1 MSDPP
6 WDEPPITSRA
16 DRLEPWI
23 GAKAFSSLAR
33 NFALWKHSGAADE
46 QPSATLR
53 CLTVSR
59 LSEVLRRPGPSWRTA
74 LPALLGVGLLA
85 ALPHTLH
92 AEANAA
98 ESTTPQAPAA
108 PESPAPAAP
117 GVATKAATPP
127 RVDLAHVRYADGKA
141 YAKTQD
147 GSEAELTLLPAL
159 QHGAEKLLR
168 RAHTVR
174 GAVIVTDITTGK
186 VLAVSDTSRAQ
197 DAHGRV
203 AFGYAAPT
211 ASLFKLVTAATL
223 LERAG
228 VSPRLKVCTDGG
240 HRRIERKH
248 LEPARSAH
256 ALCANF
262 STALGHSRNA
272 AFAQLA
278 TRFLMRDQL
287 EDIATRFGFGH
298 DLPFS
303 QKAVVGHVEI
313 PYNDLEF
320 ARTAAGF
327 GDTQIT
333 AVGAAHVAGL
343 VALGGYSSELTLVE
357 AWQDY
362 RAPAQVVRGERK
374 LKSSTAR
381 QLRRMMEV
389 TVNGGTSLEA
399 FSRKDGQSYL
409 PRIRV
414 AGKTGTLKP
423 SKDSPTTSWF
433 VGFAPARSPKVV
445 VSVLLMNDV
454 VWHYK
459 ANEVARDVLRLYF
472 ESHHGVT
479 SPFVNE

>member
-1 MSDPP
+1 MS
-6 WDEPPITSRA
+6 A
-16 DRLEPWI
+16 GL
-23 GAKAFSSLAR
+23 
-33 NFALWKHSGAADE
+33 
-46 QPSATLR
+46 PSALAALAKLGGALHR
-53 CLTVSR
+53 
-59 LSEVLRRPGPSWRTA
+59 PSWRAA

-92 AEANAA
+92 AEASAA
-98 ESTTPQAPAA
+98 EGADRPHAA
-108 PESPAPAAP
+108 PEQARVIPLGLSAPKTP
-117 GVATKAATPP
+117 TPP
-127 RVDLAHVRYADGKA
+127 RVDLAHLRYADGKVF
-141 YAKTQD
+141 AKTHD
-147 GSEAELTLLPAL
+147 GSEAQLTLQPAL
-159 QHGAEKLLR
+159 QHGTEKLLR

-174 GAVIVTDITTGK
+174 GAIIVTDITTGK
-186 VLAVSDTSRAQ
+186 VLAVTDISHEQSAQ
-197 DAHGRV
+197 GRV

-223 LERAG
+223 LERAR
-228 VSPRLKVCTDGG
+228 VSPSLKVCTDGG

-262 STALGHSRNA
+262 SSALGHSRNA
-272 AFAQLA
+272 VFAQLA
-278 TRFLMRDQL
+278 TRFLMREQL
-287 EDIATRFGFGH
+287 QDIATRFGFGH

-303 QKAVVGHVEI
+303 QPAIVGHVEI
-313 PYNDLEF
+313 PYNDLQF

-333 AVGAAHVAGL
+333 AVGAAHIAGL
-343 VALGGYSSELTLVE
+343 VALGGLSSELTLVE

-362 RAPAQVVRGERK
+362 HAPEQVVRGERK
-374 LKSSTAR
+374 LKRSTAR
-381 QLRRMMEV
+381 RLRRMMEV
-389 TVNGGTSLEA
+389 TVSGGTSLEA

-423 SKDSPTTSWF
+423 SKESPTTSWF

-445 VSVLLMNDV
+445 VSVLLMNDA

-472 ESHHGVT
+472 GSHHGVT
-479 SPFVNE
+479 SPFSDE